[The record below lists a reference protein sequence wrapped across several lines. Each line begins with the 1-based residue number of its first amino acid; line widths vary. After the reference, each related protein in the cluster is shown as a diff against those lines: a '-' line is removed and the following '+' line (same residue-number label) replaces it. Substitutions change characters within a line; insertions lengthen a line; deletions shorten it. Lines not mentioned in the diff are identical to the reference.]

1 MADNDGVPMGG
12 EGANPDYKSVK
23 IPLKRIVKRGVDVQ
37 FLNSV
42 VLNINKIVTHTLQ
55 FIKLYCLHKFDEHY
69 VKGSLHPVLLDF
81 STIIN
86 LDWIVNVMKT
96 ICNMEGGSPTGGTQ
110 TVATIA
116 SRLDIEN
123 FYIEYYKPCTVKEDM
138 TSLQYENSS
147 QILKYYAKDI
157 LTNFQNNIISHF
169 VEYVERYVNVIFMKD
184 VRKKSI
190 ESTFADMAERKME
203 MTNLFN
209 DLRNIKRDLLS
220 IKRNDIL
227 ASDKIDWLNEVK
239 QHVLPYRKYGKDNLK
254 YDLACNP
261 LKYLYSMCFMMKQV
275 ENCSTDDYTHALMKV
290 FPLKT
295 SLIPGTI

>member
-55 FIKLYCLHKFDEHY
+55 FIKLYCLHKFDGHY
-69 VKGSLHPVLLDF
+69 VQGSLNPVLLDF

-110 TVATIA
+110 TVATID
-116 SRLDIEN
+116 SRLDIET
-123 FYIEYYKPCTVKEDM
+123 FYIEYYKPCTVKEDIA
-138 TSLQYENSS
+138 SLHYDNSS
-147 QILKYYAKDI
+147 QILQYYAKDI

-220 IKRNDIL
+220 INRNDIL
-227 ASDKIDWLNEVK
+227 ASDERDWLNEVK
-239 QHVLPYRKYGKDNLK
+239 QHVLPYRKYRNDNLK

-275 ENCSTDDYTHALMKV
+275 ENCSTADYTHALMKV